1 MRHAHWVGDGPV
13 GLVERGDDFT
23 RAEVDWFMRRLQRS
37 QVSRFLTYDL
47 QEESDGGFCL
57 NLNGRGGDF
66 YVGFDSDTLVVGF
79 RGKLVWFIEDSAR
92 DTYGYEDV
100 CGDIIYNGPILGRP
114 RAELL
119 DLACEVVRIFAGAT
133 GVSHDEVVDA
143 KRWHAPSFDQIRD
156 SSYDVYV
163 KNAHTAPYRK
173 TFANISFHVNC
184 DAPGKGD

>member
-1 MRHAHWVGDGPV
+1 
-13 GLVERGDDFT
+13 
-23 RAEVDWFMRRLQRS
+23 MRRLQRS

-100 CGDIIYNGPILGRP
+100 CGNIIYNGPILGRS

-119 DLACEVVRIFAGAT
+119 DLACEVASPWAGRSSASARA
-133 GVSHDEVVDA
+133 VSGPA
-143 KRWHAPSFDQIRD
+143 RASRAAA
-156 SSYDVYV
+156 SYSMSWTDL
-163 KNAHTAPYRK
+163 R
-173 TFANISFHVNC
+173 
-184 DAPGKGD
+184 